1 MDRTSN
7 PTALKLE
14 ILSIQIN
21 KCFCI
26 FNAQSQS
33 GGDNKIDSTVY
44 PNYTFTF
51 LQYFEFEGMPCPG
64 TSVIINTIINIVK
77 TCVKAGYNG
86 KLQKKKIQKKI
97 LLHILQV
104 KCVEHRG
111 RGRGSVTKQRHKI
124 ITTLQN
130 RLVDKGV

>member
-1 MDRTSN
+1 MTLDRTSN

-86 KLQKKKIQKKI
+86 KLQKKKIQKKN
-97 LLHILQV
+97 LTTYSSS
-104 KCVEHRG
+104 KMCR
-111 RGRGSVTKQRHKI
+111 TQR
-124 ITTLQN
+124 
-130 RLVDKGV
+130 